1 MKNFIVLTMVCLV
14 ALVLVPQIHF
24 ANASLEGKVSEKQ
37 YVNIRAEVWN
47 LFFRMTTAA
56 FVVGAIVSES
66 TSRRK
71 RPDRCGGF
79 GLQAAE
85 FLRVSRRLEGL
96 RRASRAGPREFYR
109 KAGRNLRDYGTK

>member
-24 ANASLEGKVSEKQ
+24 ASASLEGKVSEKQ

-56 FVVGAIVSES
+56 FTVGAVVSGTLIWLCWRFRES
-66 TSRRK
+66 HPKNKDFRTKWEHLEDPTSG
-71 RPDRCGGF
+71 DSAGGH
-79 GLQAAE
+79 
-85 FLRVSRRLEGL
+85 
-96 RRASRAGPREFYR
+96 
-109 KAGRNLRDYGTK
+109 